1 MSAYS
6 NGTRAESNGSISSR
20 ARAFLRLLYPGIG
33 LKRWAAIGA
42 LGVFTCSIA
51 IAFLLRKFFALPF
64 PDFLPWYFEG
74 FLILGVGGG
83 FIILSMYGFYRTLSP
98 FMARSQPIDS
108 LADSI
113 YNRWHRGRGP
123 RIVAIGGGT
132 GLSVL
137 LKGLRGHTD
146 NLTAVI
152 TVADDGG
159 SSGRLRRELGVLP
172 PGDFRNCLVAMSEDE
187 SLLAELF
194 QYRFEGGNGLKGHSF
209 GNLFIVAMANVAG
222 GFDQALVEA
231 SRVLAVRGRIV
242 PSTTSN
248 LQLSARFKDG
258 SEVKGESGIMRH
270 NGEIERL
277 MIEPEEA
284 AAHPLAIRAIAEA
297 ELVVIGPGS
306 LYSSI
311 LPNLLVSG
319 ISEAVKNTSATVVYV
334 CNVATQIGETGGYTL
349 AEHVA
354 ALRRHTFEEVA
365 DYVIANSNPPD
376 IQDQFEGEGVVHDGS
391 PLKNATILLSDLVD
405 DSHPVRHDSDKLAD
419 AIMRVHRASD
429 GQLAAHSD
437 TIAFKRLSQ
446 TIITPRER

>member
-6 NGTRAESNGSISSR
+6 NGADSYTNGSIAAR
-20 ARAFLRLLYPGIG
+20 ARIFLRLLYPGIG

-42 LGVFTCSIA
+42 IGVFICSIGM
-51 IAFLLRKFFALPF
+51 AFLLRKFFALPF

-74 FLILGVGGG
+74 FLMLGVGGG
-83 FIILSMYGFYRTLSP
+83 FILLSMYGFYRTLIP

-113 YNRWHRGRGP
+113 YNRWQRGRGP
-123 RIVAIGGGT
+123 RIVTIGGGT

-137 LKGLRGHTD
+137 LRGLRQHTD

-194 QYRFEGGNGLKGHSF
+194 QYRFEEGDGLKGHSF
-209 GNLFIVAMANVAG
+209 GNLFIVAMANVTD
-222 GFDQALVEA
+222 GFDQALVES
-231 SRVLAVRGRIV
+231 SRVLAVRGRVV
-242 PSTTSN
+242 PATTSS
-248 LQLSARFKDG
+248 LQLSARFRDG
-258 SEVKGESGIMRH
+258 SVVAGESKIAERK
-270 NGEIERL
+270 GEIERL

-284 AAHPLAIRAIAEA
+284 AAHPLAVRAITDA

-311 LPNLLVSG
+311 LPNLMVSG
-319 ISEAVKNTSATVVYV
+319 ISEAVRNTSATVVYV
-334 CNVATQIGETGGYTL
+334 CNVATQVGETSGYTL

-354 ALRRHTFEEVA
+354 ALRRHTFEEIA
-365 DYVIANSNPPD
+365 DYVVANSNPPD
-376 IQDQFEGEGVVHDGS
+376 IGDRFEGDGVVHDGS
-391 PLKNATILLSDLVD
+391 PVKNTTILLSDLVD
-405 DSHPVRHDSDKLAD
+405 DSHPVRHDLGKLAD
-419 AIMRVHRASD
+419 AIMQIHGASD
-429 GQLAAHSD
+429 GRISA
-437 TIAFKRLSQ
+437 IAS
-446 TIITPRER
+446 E

>member
-1 MSAYS
+1 MSLRG
-6 NGTRAESNGSISSR
+6 NGTDSYANGSIAYR
-20 ARAFLRLLYPGIG
+20 ARVFLRLLYPGIG

-42 LGVFTCSIA
+42 IGVFICSIGM
-51 IAFLLRKFFALPF
+51 AFLLRKFFALPF
-64 PDFLPWYFEG
+64 PDFLPWYLEG
-74 FLILGVGGG
+74 FLMLGVGGG
-83 FIILSMYGFYRTLSP
+83 FILLSMYGFYRTLIP

-113 YNRWHRGRGP
+113 YNRWQRGRGP
-123 RIVAIGGGT
+123 RIVTIGGGT

-137 LKGLRGHTD
+137 LRGLRRHTD

-194 QYRFEGGNGLKGHSF
+194 QYRFEEGDGLKGHSF
-209 GNLFIVAMANVAG
+209 GNLFIVAMANVTN
-222 GFDQALVEA
+222 GFDQALVES
-231 SRVLAVRGRIV
+231 SRVLAVRGRVV
-242 PSTTSN
+242 PATSSN
-248 LQLSARFKDG
+248 LQLSARFRDG
-258 SEVKGESGIMRH
+258 SVVAGESRIAERK
-270 NGEIERL
+270 GEIERL

-284 AAHPLAIRAIAEA
+284 AAHPLAVRAIMDA

-311 LPNLLVSG
+311 LPNLMVSG
-319 ISEAVKNTSATVVYV
+319 ISEAVRNTSATVVYV
-334 CNVATQIGETGGYTL
+334 CNVATQVGETGGYTL

-354 ALRRHTFEEVA
+354 ALRRHTFEGIA
-365 DYVIANSNPPD
+365 DYVIGNSNPPD
-376 IQDQFEGEGVVHDGS
+376 IGDRFEGDGVVHDGS
-391 PLKNATILLSDLVD
+391 PIRNATILLSDLVD

-419 AIMRVHRASD
+419 AIMQIHGASD
-429 GQLAAHSD
+429 GRIPA
-437 TIAFKRLSQ
+437 IAS
-446 TIITPRER
+446 EE

>member
-1 MSAYS
+1 MSARRIQTDA
-6 NGTRAESNGSISSR
+6 GRGGSLAYR
-20 ARAFLRLLYPGIG
+20 ARVFLRLLYPGIG

-42 LGVFTCSIA
+42 IGVFICSIGM
-51 IAFLLRKFFALPF
+51 AFLLRKFFALPF

-74 FLILGVGGG
+74 FLMLGVGGG
-83 FIILSMYGFYRTLSP
+83 FILLSMYGFYRTLTP

-123 RIVAIGGGT
+123 RIVTIGGGT

-137 LKGLRGHTD
+137 LRGLRKHTD

-194 QYRFEGGNGLKGHSF
+194 QYRFEEGDGLKGHSF
-209 GNLFIVAMANVAG
+209 GNLFIVAMANVTD
-222 GFDQALVEA
+222 GFDQALVES
-231 SRVLAVRGRIV
+231 SRVLAVRGRVV
-242 PSTTSN
+242 PATASN
-248 LQLSARFKDG
+248 LQLSARFRDG
-258 SEVKGESGIMRH
+258 SVVRGESSIAQRK
-270 NGEIERL
+270 GEIERL
-277 MIEPEEA
+277 MIEPREA
-284 AAHPLAIRAIAEA
+284 AAHPLAVRAISEA

-311 LPNLLVSG
+311 LPNLMVSG
-319 ISEAVKNTSATVVYV
+319 IAEAVRNTAATVVYV

-349 AEHVA
+349 AEHVD
-354 ALRRHTFEEVA
+354 ALRRHTFQEIA
-365 DYVIANSNPPD
+365 DYVIGNSNPPHIGD
-376 IQDQFEGEGVVHDGS
+376 RFEGEAVVHDGT
-391 PLKNATILLSDLVD
+391 PLRNTTILLSDLVD

-419 AIMRVHRASD
+419 AIMQIHGASD
-429 GQLAAHSD
+429 GRLPL
-437 TIAFKRLSQ
+437 IA
-446 TIITPRER
+446 TE

>member
-6 NGTRAESNGSISSR
+6 NGTDSYTNGSIA
-20 ARAFLRLLYPGIG
+20 ARVRIFLRLLYPGIG

-42 LGVFTCSIA
+42 IGVFICSIGM
-51 IAFLLRKFFALPF
+51 AFLLRKFFALPF

-74 FLILGVGGG
+74 FLMLGVGGG
-83 FIILSMYGFYRTLSP
+83 FILLSMYGFYRTLIP

-113 YNRWHRGRGP
+113 YNRWQRGRGP
-123 RIVAIGGGT
+123 RIVTIGGGT

-137 LKGLRGHTD
+137 LRGLRQHTD

-159 SSGRLRRELGVLP
+159 SSGRLRRELGALP

-187 SLLAELF
+187 PLLAELF
-194 QYRFEGGNGLKGHSF
+194 QYRFEEGDGLKGHSF
-209 GNLFIVAMANVAG
+209 GNLFIVAMANVTN
-222 GFDQALVEA
+222 GFDEALVES
-231 SRVLAVRGRIV
+231 SRVLAVRGRVV
-242 PSTTSN
+242 PATSSN
-248 LQLSARFKDG
+248 LQLSARFRDG
-258 SEVKGESGIMRH
+258 SVVAGESKIAERK
-270 NGEIERL
+270 GEIEQL

-284 AAHPLAIRAIAEA
+284 AAHPLAVRAIMDA

-311 LPNLLVSG
+311 LPNLMVSG
-319 ISEAVKNTSATVVYV
+319 ISEAVRKTAATVVYV
-334 CNVATQIGETGGYTL
+334 CNVATQVGETGGYTL

-354 ALRRHTFEEVA
+354 ALRRHTFEGIA
-365 DYVIANSNPPD
+365 DYVVGNSNPPD
-376 IQDQFEGEGVVHDGS
+376 IGDRFEGDGVVHDGS
-391 PLKNATILLSDLVD
+391 PVRNTTILLSDLVD

-419 AIMRVHRASD
+419 AIMQIHGASD
-429 GQLAAHSD
+429 GRISAIAAE
-437 TIAFKRLSQ
+437 K
-446 TIITPRER
+446 

>member
-6 NGTRAESNGSISSR
+6 NGTDSYTNGSIA
-20 ARAFLRLLYPGIG
+20 ARVRIFLRLLYPGIG

-42 LGVFTCSIA
+42 IGVFICSIGM
-51 IAFLLRKFFALPF
+51 AFLLRKFFALPF

-74 FLILGVGGG
+74 FLMLGVGGG
-83 FIILSMYGFYRTLSP
+83 FILLSMYGFYRTLIP

-113 YNRWHRGRGP
+113 YNRWQRGRGP
-123 RIVAIGGGT
+123 RIVTIGGGT

-137 LKGLRGHTD
+137 LRGLRQHTD

-194 QYRFEGGNGLKGHSF
+194 QYRFKEGDGLKGHSF
-209 GNLFIVAMANVAG
+209 GNLFIVAMANVTN
-222 GFDQALVEA
+222 GFDEALVES
-231 SRVLAVRGRIV
+231 SRVLAVRGRVV
-242 PSTTSN
+242 PATTSN
-248 LQLSARFKDG
+248 LQLSARFRDG
-258 SEVKGESGIMRH
+258 SVVHGESSIAMHR
-270 NGEIERL
+270 GEIEQL
-277 MIEPEEA
+277 LIEPEEA
-284 AAHPLAIRAIAEA
+284 AAHPLAVRAITDA

-311 LPNLLVSG
+311 LPNLMVSG
-319 ISEAVKNTSATVVYV
+319 ISEAVRNTSATVVYV
-334 CNVATQIGETGGYTL
+334 CNVATQVGETGGYTL

-354 ALRRHTFEEVA
+354 ALRRHTFEGIA
-365 DYVIANSNPPD
+365 DYVVGNSNPPD
-376 IQDQFEGEGVVHDGS
+376 IGDRFEGDGVVHDGS
-391 PLKNATILLSDLVD
+391 PLKNTTILLSDLVD
-405 DSHPVRHDSDKLAD
+405 DSHPVRHDSNKLAD
-419 AIMRVHRASD
+419 AIMQIHGASD
-429 GQLAAHSD
+429 GRISA
-437 TIAFKRLSQ
+437 IASE
-446 TIITPRER
+446 TN

>member
-1 MSAYS
+1 MRPGGIETGPSP
-6 NGTRAESNGSISSR
+6 NGSLAYR
-20 ARAFLRLLYPGIG
+20 ARVFLRLLYPGIG

-42 LGVFTCSIA
+42 IGVFICSIGM
-51 IAFLLRKFFALPF
+51 AFLLRKFFALPF

-74 FLILGVGGG
+74 FLMLGVGGG
-83 FIILSMYGFYRTLSP
+83 FILLSMYGFYKTLTP

-123 RIVAIGGGT
+123 RIVTIGGGT

-137 LKGLRGHTD
+137 LRGLRKHTD

-194 QYRFEGGNGLKGHSF
+194 QYRFEEGDGLKGHSF
-209 GNLFIVAMANVAG
+209 GNLFIVAMANVTE
-222 GFDQALVEA
+222 GFDQALVES
-231 SRVLAVRGRIV
+231 SRVLAVRGRVV
-242 PSTTSN
+242 PATSSN
-248 LQLSARFKDG
+248 LQLSARFRDG
-258 SEVKGESGIMRH
+258 SLVRGESSIAQRK
-270 NGEIERL
+270 GEIERL

-284 AAHPLAIRAIAEA
+284 AAHPLAVRAIEEA

-311 LPNLLVSG
+311 LPNLMVSG
-319 ISEAVKNTSATVVYV
+319 ISNAVRDTAAPVVYV

-354 ALRRHTFEEVA
+354 ALRRHTFDEIA
-365 DYVIANSNPPD
+365 DYIIGNSDPPD
-376 IQDQFEGEGVVHDGS
+376 IGDRFEGEGVVHDGS
-391 PLKNATILLSDLVD
+391 PLRNATIILSDLVD
-405 DSHPVRHDSDKLAD
+405 ESHPVRHDSDKLAD
-419 AIMRVHRASD
+419 AIMRIHGASD
-429 GQLAAHSD
+429 G
-437 TIAFKRLSQ
+437 RLS
-446 TIITPRER
+446 TIPAG

>member
-6 NGTRAESNGSISSR
+6 NGTDSYTNGSIA
-20 ARAFLRLLYPGIG
+20 ARVRIFLRLLYPGIG

-42 LGVFTCSIA
+42 IGVFICSIGM
-51 IAFLLRKFFALPF
+51 AFLLRKFFALPF

-74 FLILGVGGG
+74 FLMLGVGGG
-83 FIILSMYGFYRTLSP
+83 FILLSMYGFYRTLIP

-113 YNRWHRGRGP
+113 YNRWQRGRGP
-123 RIVAIGGGT
+123 RIVTIGGGT

-137 LKGLRGHTD
+137 LRGLRQHTD

-194 QYRFEGGNGLKGHSF
+194 QYRFEEGDGLKGHSF
-209 GNLFIVAMANVAG
+209 GNLFIVAMANVTN
-222 GFDQALVEA
+222 GFDQALVES
-231 SRVLAVRGRIV
+231 SRVLAVRGRVV
-242 PSTTSN
+242 PATSSN
-248 LQLSARFKDG
+248 LQLSARFSDG
-258 SEVKGESGIMRH
+258 SVVAGESKIAERR
-270 NGEIERL
+270 GEIERL

-284 AAHPLAIRAIAEA
+284 AAHPLAVRAIMDA

-311 LPNLLVSG
+311 LPNLMVSG
-319 ISEAVKNTSATVVYV
+319 ISEAVRNTSATVVYV
-334 CNVATQIGETGGYTL
+334 CNVATQVGETTGYTL
-349 AEHVA
+349 AEHIA
-354 ALRRHTFEEVA
+354 ALRRHTFEGIA
-365 DYVIANSNPPD
+365 DYVIGNSNPPEIGD
-376 IQDQFEGEGVVHDGS
+376 RFEGDGVVHDGS
-391 PLKNATILLSDLVD
+391 PVKNTTILLSDLVD

-419 AIMRVHRASD
+419 AIMQIHGASD
-429 GQLAAHSD
+429 GRIPA
-437 TIAFKRLSQ
+437 IALEK
-446 TIITPRER
+446 

>member
-1 MSAYS
+1 MRPREIETESAP
-6 NGTRAESNGSISSR
+6 NGSIAYR
-20 ARAFLRLLYPGIG
+20 ARVFLRLLYPGVG

-42 LGVFTCSIA
+42 IGVFICSIGM
-51 IAFLLRKFFALPF
+51 AFLLRKFFALPF

-74 FLILGVGGG
+74 FLMLGVGGG
-83 FIILSMYGFYRTLSP
+83 FILLSMYGFYRALAP

-123 RIVAIGGGT
+123 RIVTIGGGT

-137 LKGLRGHTD
+137 LRGLRKHTD

-194 QYRFEGGNGLKGHSF
+194 QYRFEEGDGLKGHSF
-209 GNLFIVAMANVAG
+209 GNLFIVAMANVTD
-222 GFDQALVEA
+222 GFDQALVES
-231 SRVLAVRGRIV
+231 SRVLAVRGRVV
-242 PSTTSN
+242 PATSSN
-248 LQLSARFKDG
+248 LQLSARFTDG
-258 SEVKGESGIMRH
+258 SLVRGESSIERRK
-270 NGEIERL
+270 GEIERL

-284 AAHPLAIRAIAEA
+284 AAHPLAVRAIEEA

-311 LPNLLVSG
+311 LPNLMVSG
-319 ISEAVKNTSATVVYV
+319 ISEAVRNTAATVVYV

-354 ALRRHTFEEVA
+354 ALRRHTFEEIA
-365 DYVIANSNPPD
+365 DYVVGNSNPPD
-376 IQDQFEGEGVVHDGS
+376 IGDRFEGEGVVHDGS
-391 PLKNATILLSDLVD
+391 PLRNATILLSDLVD
-405 DSHPVRHDSDKLAD
+405 ESHPVRHDSDKLAD
-419 AIMRVHRASD
+419 AIMQIHGASD
-429 GQLAAHSD
+429 GRLPL
-437 TIAFKRLSQ
+437 IA
-446 TIITPRER
+446 TE

>member
-1 MSAYS
+1 MTSR
-6 NGTRAESNGSISSR
+6 NIGTTPESNGSIPAR
-20 ARAFLRLLYPGIG
+20 ARIFLRLLYPGVG

-42 LGVFTCSIA
+42 LGVIGCSTGM
-51 IAFLLRKFFALPF
+51 AFLLRKLFALPF

-74 FLILGVGGG
+74 FLMLGAGVG
-83 FIILSMYGFYRTLSP
+83 FILLSMYGFYKTLTP

-123 RIVAIGGGT
+123 RIVTIGGGT

-137 LKGLRGHTD
+137 LRGLRKHTD

-159 SSGRLRRELGVLP
+159 SSGRLRRELGALP

-187 SLLAELF
+187 PLLAELF
-194 QYRFEGGNGLKGHSF
+194 QYRFEDGDGLKGHSF
-209 GNLFIVAMANVAG
+209 GNLFIVAMANVTD
-222 GFDQALVEA
+222 GFDQALVES
-231 SRVLAVRGRIV
+231 SRVLAVRGRVV
-242 PSTTSN
+242 PATTSN

-258 SEVKGESGIMRH
+258 SVINGESKIAQH
-270 NGEIERL
+270 SGEIEKL
-277 MIEPEEA
+277 MIEPEET
-284 AAHPLAIRAIAEA
+284 AAHPLAVRAIAEA

-319 ISEAVKNTSATVVYV
+319 ISDAVRLTSATVVYV

-349 AEHVA
+349 AEHVD
-354 ALRRHTFEEVA
+354 ALRKHTFEEIA
-365 DYVIANSNPPD
+365 DYVVGNSNPPD
-376 IQDQFEGEGVVHDGS
+376 IGDRFEGESVVHDGS
-391 PLKNATILLSDLVD
+391 PLKNITILLSDLVD
-405 DSHPVRHDSDKLAD
+405 ESHPVRHDSDKLAD
-419 AIMRVHRASD
+419 ALMQIHGAND
-429 GQLAAHSD
+429 G
-437 TIAFKRLSQ
+437 RLSD
-446 TIITPRER
+446 ITVE

>member
-6 NGTRAESNGSISSR
+6 NGTDSYTNGSIA
-20 ARAFLRLLYPGIG
+20 ARVRIFLRLLYPGIG

-42 LGVFTCSIA
+42 IGVFICSIGM
-51 IAFLLRKFFALPF
+51 AFLLRKFFALPF

-74 FLILGVGGG
+74 FLMLGVGGG
-83 FIILSMYGFYRTLSP
+83 FILLSMYGFYRTLIP

-113 YNRWHRGRGP
+113 YNRWQRGRGP
-123 RIVAIGGGT
+123 RIVTIGGGT

-137 LKGLRGHTD
+137 LRGLRQHTD

-194 QYRFEGGNGLKGHSF
+194 QYRFEEGDGLKGHSF
-209 GNLFIVAMANVAG
+209 GNLFIVAMANVTN
-222 GFDQALVEA
+222 GFDEALVES
-231 SRVLAVRGRIV
+231 SRVLAVRGRVV
-242 PSTTSN
+242 PATTSN
-248 LQLSARFKDG
+248 LQLSARFRDG
-258 SEVKGESGIMRH
+258 SVVHGESSIAMHR
-270 NGEIERL
+270 GEIEQL
-277 MIEPEEA
+277 LIEPEEA
-284 AAHPLAIRAIAEA
+284 AAHPLAVRAITDA

-311 LPNLLVSG
+311 LPNLMVSG
-319 ISEAVKNTSATVVYV
+319 ISEAVRNTSATVVYV
-334 CNVATQIGETGGYTL
+334 CNVATQVGETGGYTL

-354 ALRRHTFEEVA
+354 ALRRHTFEGIA
-365 DYVIANSNPPD
+365 DYVVGNSNPPD
-376 IQDQFEGEGVVHDGS
+376 IGDRFEGDGVVHDGS
-391 PLKNATILLSDLVD
+391 PLKNTTILLSDLVD

-419 AIMRVHRASD
+419 AIMQIHGASD
-429 GQLAAHSD
+429 GRISA
-437 TIAFKRLSQ
+437 IASEK
-446 TIITPRER
+446 

>member
-1 MSAYS
+1 MSAYRS
-6 NGTRAESNGSISSR
+6 ETEADANGSFAAR
-20 ARAFLRLLYPGIG
+20 ARVFLRLLYPGVG

-42 LGVFTCSIA
+42 IGVFICSIGM
-51 IAFLLRKFFALPF
+51 AFLLRKFFALPF

-74 FLILGVGGG
+74 FLMLGVGGG
-83 FIILSMYGFYRTLSP
+83 FILLSMYGFYRALAP

-123 RIVAIGGGT
+123 RIVTIGGGT

-137 LKGLRGHTD
+137 LRGLRKHTD

-194 QYRFEGGNGLKGHSF
+194 QYRFEEGDGLKGHSF
-209 GNLFIVAMANVAG
+209 GNLFIVAMANVTD
-222 GFDQALVEA
+222 GFDQALVES
-231 SRVLAVRGRIV
+231 SRVLAVRGRVV
-242 PSTTSN
+242 PATTSN

-258 SEVKGESGIMRH
+258 GVVNGESSIAQRKGEID
-270 NGEIERL
+270 RL
-277 MIEPEEA
+277 MIEPREA
-284 AAHPLAIRAIAEA
+284 AAHPLAVRAISEA

-311 LPNLLVSG
+311 LPNLMVGG
-319 ISEAVKNTSATVVYV
+319 IADAVRNTAATVVYV

-349 AEHVA
+349 AEHVD
-354 ALRRHTFEEVA
+354 ALRRHTFQEIA
-365 DYVIANSNPPD
+365 DYVIGNSNPPD
-376 IQDQFEGEGVVHDGS
+376 IGDRFEGESVVHDGAPIRS
-391 PLKNATILLSDLVD
+391 ATILLSDLVD
-405 DSHPVRHDSDKLAD
+405 ESHPVRHDSDKLAD
-419 AIMRVHRASD
+419 AIMRIHSASD
-429 GQLAAHSD
+429 E
-437 TIAFKRLSQ
+437 RL
-446 TIITPRER
+446 P

>member
-1 MSAYS
+1 ME
-6 NGTRAESNGSISSR
+6 TESPPNGSVAYR
-20 ARAFLRLLYPGIG
+20 ARVFLRLLYPGIG

-42 LGVFTCSIA
+42 IGVFICSIGM
-51 IAFLLRKFFALPF
+51 AFLLRKLFALPF

-74 FLILGVGGG
+74 FLMLGVGGG
-83 FIILSMYGFYRTLSP
+83 FILLSMYGFYKTLMP
-98 FMARSQPIDS
+98 FMAHSQPIDS

-137 LKGLRGHTD
+137 LRGLRKHTD

-194 QYRFEGGNGLKGHSF
+194 QYRFKEGDGLKGHSF
-209 GNLFIVAMANVAG
+209 GNLFIVAMANVTD
-222 GFDQALVEA
+222 GFDQALVES
-231 SRVLAVRGRIV
+231 SRVLAVRGRVV
-242 PSTTSN
+242 PATTSN

-258 SEVKGESGIMRH
+258 SVVSGESSIARRK
-270 NGEIERL
+270 GEIERL

-284 AAHPLAIRAIAEA
+284 AAHPLAVRAISEA
-297 ELVVIGPGS
+297 DLVVIGPGS

-311 LPNLLVSG
+311 LPNLMVSG
-319 ISEAVKNTSATVVYV
+319 VSDAVRRTSATVVYV
-334 CNVATQIGETGGYTL
+334 CNVATQVGETGDYTL
-349 AEHVA
+349 AEHVT
-354 ALRRHTFEEVA
+354 ALRKHTFEEIA
-365 DYVIANSNPPD
+365 DYVIGNSNPPD
-376 IQDQFEGEGVVHDGS
+376 IGDRFEGEGVVHDGS
-391 PLKNATILLSDLVD
+391 PLKNTTILLSDLVD
-405 DSHPVRHDSDKLAD
+405 ESHPVRHDSDKLAD
-419 AIMRVHRASD
+419 AIMQIHGVSD
-429 GQLAAHSD
+429 G
-437 TIAFKRLSQ
+437 RL
-446 TIITPRER
+446 

>member
-1 MSAYS
+1 MRAY
-6 NGTRAESNGSISSR
+6 RNGSDTESSGSTASR
-20 ARAFLRLLYPGIG
+20 ARIFLRLLYPGVG
-33 LKRWAAIGA
+33 LKRWAAVGA
-42 LGVFTCSIA
+42 LGVVTCSIGM
-51 IAFLLRKFFALPF
+51 AFLLRKLFALPF

-74 FLILGVGGG
+74 FLMLGVGGG
-83 FIILSMYGFYRTLSP
+83 FILLSMYGFYRTLTP

-123 RIVAIGGGT
+123 RIVTIGGGT

-137 LKGLRGHTD
+137 LRGLRRHTD

-194 QYRFEGGNGLKGHSF
+194 QYRFEEGDGLKGHSF
-209 GNLFIVAMANVAG
+209 GNLFIVAMANVTD
-222 GFDQALVEA
+222 GFDQALVES
-231 SRVLAVRGRIV
+231 SRVLAVRGRVV
-242 PSTTSN
+242 PATTSN
-248 LQLSARFKDG
+248 LHLSARFKDG
-258 SEVKGESGIMRH
+258 STVNGESKITRH
-270 NGEIERL
+270 SGEIERL

-284 AAHPLAIRAIAEA
+284 SAHPLAVRAIAEA

-319 ISEAVKNTSATVVYV
+319 ISDAVRRTPATVVYI

-349 AEHVA
+349 AEHVT
-354 ALRRHTFEEVA
+354 ALRRHTFEGIA
-365 DYVIANSNPPD
+365 DYVIGNSNPPD
-376 IQDQFEGEGVVHDGS
+376 IGDRFEGESVVHDGS
-391 PLKNATILLSDLVD
+391 PLKNTTILLSDLVD

-419 AIMRVHRASD
+419 AIMQIHGASD
-429 GQLAAHSD
+429 RRLAAISV
-437 TIAFKRLSQ
+437 
-446 TIITPRER
+446 E

>member
-6 NGTRAESNGSISSR
+6 NGTDSYTNGSIA
-20 ARAFLRLLYPGIG
+20 ARVRIFLRLLYPGIG

-42 LGVFTCSIA
+42 IGVFICSIGM
-51 IAFLLRKFFALPF
+51 AFLLRKFFALPF

-74 FLILGVGGG
+74 FLMLGVGGG
-83 FIILSMYGFYRTLSP
+83 FILLSMYGFYRTLIP

-113 YNRWHRGRGP
+113 YNRWQRGRGP
-123 RIVAIGGGT
+123 RIVTIGGGT

-137 LKGLRGHTD
+137 LRGLRQHTD

-194 QYRFEGGNGLKGHSF
+194 QYRFEEGDGLKGHSF
-209 GNLFIVAMANVAG
+209 GNLFIVAMANVTN
-222 GFDQALVEA
+222 GFDEALVES
-231 SRVLAVRGRIV
+231 SRVLAVRGRVV
-242 PSTTSN
+242 PATTSN
-248 LQLSARFKDG
+248 LQISARFRDG
-258 SEVKGESGIMRH
+258 SVVHGESSIAMHRGD
-270 NGEIERL
+270 IEQL

-284 AAHPLAIRAIAEA
+284 AAHPLAVRAITDA

-311 LPNLLVSG
+311 LPNLMVSG
-319 ISEAVKNTSATVVYV
+319 ISEAVRNTSATVVYV
-334 CNVATQIGETGGYTL
+334 CNVATQVGETGGYTL
-349 AEHVA
+349 AEHVS
-354 ALRRHTFEEVA
+354 ALRRHTFEGIA
-365 DYVIANSNPPD
+365 DYVVGNSNPPD
-376 IQDQFEGEGVVHDGS
+376 IGDRFEGDGVVHDGS
-391 PLKNATILLSDLVD
+391 PVKNTTILLSDLVD

-419 AIMRVHRASD
+419 AIMQIHGASD
-429 GQLAAHSD
+429 GRISA
-437 TIAFKRLSQ
+437 IASEK
-446 TIITPRER
+446 